1 MVTKEP
7 LFDKKKVYLITNRK
21 SNDIL
26 LNLLKQAPFISE
38 VRIGSPNVIPELT
51 ESFLSLFDCFIYDF
65 YDCGFSINTEKEK
78 EIKNYIENDGGSFL
92 VTHDHWDRDDSK
104 GPLNLIGLEYCK
116 NFPWI
121 VSDEAKIEKYPNE
134 HEIYNSY
141 YDFSH
146 LTKMKIARTHKTCHK
161 ISSNS
166 TAKIIMSLCINK
178 ATEYIHDYLTVNEL
192 GKGRIA
198 YWAAGHSG
206 TISDEEKKLFI
217 NIVAWLT
224 QLKK

>member
-1 MVTKEP
+1 MVTNEP
-7 LFDKKKVYLITNRK
+7 IINKKKVYLITNRR
-21 SNDIL
+21 SDVL
-26 LNLLKQAPFISE
+26 LNLLKETPFISE
-38 VRIGSPNVIPELT
+38 VRIGSPNIIPELT

-65 YDCGFSINTEKEK
+65 YNGGFEINTEKEK

-92 VTHDHWDRDDSK
+92 VTHDQWDSGTK
-104 GPLNLIGLEYCK
+104 GPLNLIGLEYY
-116 NFPWI
+116 NSFPYI
-121 VSDEAKIEKYPNE
+121 VCNEAKVEIYPND
-134 HEIYNSY
+134 HQIYTSY
-141 YDFSH
+141 NDLSH
-146 LTKMKIARTHKTCHK
+146 LSKMKIAETHKSFHI

-166 TAKIIMSLCINK
+166 KAKVIMTLYTTTATNFV
-178 ATEYIHDYLTVNEL
+178 HDYLTVNEL

-206 TISDEEKKLFI
+206 TISEEEKKLFI

>member
-1 MVTKEP
+1 MVTNEP
-7 LFDKKKVYLITNRK
+7 ILPKKKVYLISNRQ
-21 SNDIL
+21 SDVL
-26 LNLLKQAPFISE
+26 LNLLKQTPFISE
-38 VRIGSPNVIPELT
+38 VRIGSPNIIPELT
-51 ESFLSLFDCFIYDF
+51 ESFLSLFDCFIYDLC
-65 YDCGFSINTEKEK
+65 DCGFMINTEKEK

-92 VTHDHWDRDDSK
+92 VTHDQWDYQK
-104 GPLNLIGLEYCK
+104 GPLNLIGLEYYN

-121 VSDEAKIEKYPNE
+121 VCDEAKVEIYPND
-134 HEIYNSY
+134 HQIYTSY
-141 YDFSH
+141 NDLSH
-146 LTKMKIARTHKTCHK
+146 LSKMKIAQTHKTCHT

-166 TAKIIMSLCINK
+166 KAKVIMTLYTNTATNFV
-178 ATEYIHDYLTVNEL
+178 HDYLTVNEL

-206 TISDEEKKLFI
+206 TISEEEKKLFI

>member
-1 MVTKEP
+1 MVTNEP
-7 LFDKKKVYLITNRK
+7 ILPKKKVYLISNRQ
-21 SNDIL
+21 SDVL
-26 LNLLKQAPFISE
+26 LNLLKQTPFISE
-38 VRIGSPNVIPELT
+38 VRIGSPNIIPELT
-51 ESFLSLFDCFIYDF
+51 ESFLSLFDCFIYDL
-65 YDCGFSINTEKEK
+65 YDGGFLINTEKEK

-92 VTHDHWDRDDSK
+92 VTHDQWDYQK
-104 GPLNLIGLEYCK
+104 GPLNLIGLEYDN

-121 VSDEAKIEKYPNE
+121 VCDEAKVEIYPND
-134 HEIYNSY
+134 HQIYTSY
-141 YDFSH
+141 NDLSH
-146 LTKMKIARTHKTCHK
+146 LSKMKIAKTHKTCHT

-166 TAKIIMSLCINK
+166 KAKVIMTLYTNTATNFV
-178 ATEYIHDYLTVNEL
+178 HDYLTVNEL

-206 TISDEEKKLFI
+206 TISEEEKKLFI